1 MFTDERQSW
10 TRYGV
15 VQLAVLALIG
25 AGVGWLF
32 SVATAL

>member
-1 MFTDERQSW
+1 MFTDRLGW

-15 VQLAVLALIG
+15 MQLAVLAALG